1 MTKKQD
7 RTVPVANGPVA
18 NGPVANGPRAIGPVA
33 IGATG
38 ATSRADRRDD
48 AECAIIPPYLLERL
62 ASLDDPGFGRA
73 AAAARQS
80 LVRRTVHSRPTGVL
94 NDAAAGLTTERPSD
108 ASRLV
113 RAVFDAHGTEELPG
127 TRVRAEGE
135 PATGDP
141 AADEAYDGLGATH
154 ALFQGAFDRDSIDGA
169 GLPLEAT
176 VHFGDA
182 YDNAFWDGARMV
194 FGDGDGQVFDRFTRS
209 LSVIGHELSHGVV
222 QYSANFVY
230 EGQSGALNESV
241 ADVFGALVEQFAAGQ
256 TADEASWLIGVG
268 LFTDQVEGDAIR
280 SLAAPGTAYDD
291 DVLGVDPQPGHMR
304 DYIDT
309 VEDNGGVH
317 LNSGIPNKAFHVAAT
332 TIGGFAWESAGSIW
346 YHAITEGEVTATA
359 TFAEFAAQTLR
370 SAAALFGA
378 GSPEETAVSGAW
390 EAVGVIPSS

>member
-1 MTKKQD
+1 MTTEQS
-7 RTVPVANGPVA
+7 RRGSHT
-18 NGPVANGPRAIGPVA
+18 
-33 IGATG
+33 TG
-38 ATSRADRRDD
+38 TGEAASRPHHHDGGR
-48 AECAIIPPYLLERL
+48 CAIIPPYLLERL
-62 ASLDDPGFGRA
+62 ARLDDPGFGRA
-73 AAAARQS
+73 AAAARHS
-80 LVRRTVHSRPTGVL
+80 LVRRTVHSRPRGVL
-94 NDAAAGLTTERPSD
+94 TDAATALTTERPSD

-113 RAVFDAHGTEELPG
+113 RSVFDAHGTEDLPG
-127 TRVRAEGE
+127 SPVRAEGE

-154 ALFQGAFDRDSIDGA
+154 ALFQDAFDRDSIDDA

-222 QYSANFVY
+222 QYSTNFVY

-241 ADVFGALVEQFAAGQ
+241 ADVFGALVEQYAAGQ

-268 LFTDQVEGDAIR
+268 LFTDQVEGEAIR
-280 SLAAPGTAYDD
+280 SLSAPGTAYDD

-332 TIGGFAWESAGSIW
+332 TIGGFAWEAAGSVW
-346 YHAITEGEVTATA
+346 YHALTEGELTAT
-359 TFAEFAAQTLR
+359 TSFAEFAAQTVA
-370 SAAALFGA
+370 SAASLFGP
-378 GSPEETAVSGAW
+378 GSREETAVAEAW
-390 EAVGVIPSS
+390 EAVGVIPVS

>member
-1 MTKKQD
+1 MTNEQN
-7 RTVPVANGPVA
+7 RTGNDT
-18 NGPVANGPRAIGPVA
+18 
-33 IGATG
+33 TG
-38 ATSRADRRDD
+38 IAAASRSRHHDGRR
-48 AECAIIPPYLLERL
+48 CAIIPPYLLERL

-73 AAAARQS
+73 AAAARHS
-80 LVRRTVHSRPTGVL
+80 LVRRTVHSRPRGVL
-94 NDAAAGLTTERPSD
+94 TDAATALTTERPSD
-108 ASRLV
+108 VSRLV
-113 RAVFDAHGTEELPG
+113 RSVFDSRGTEDLPG
-127 TRVRAEGE
+127 SPVRAEGE

-154 ALFQGAFDRDSIDGA
+154 ALFQDAFDRDSIDDA

-222 QYSANFVY
+222 QYSTNFVY

-241 ADVFGALVEQFAAGQ
+241 ADVFGALVEQYAAGQ

-268 LFTDQVEGDAIR
+268 LFTDQVEGEAIR
-280 SLAAPGTAYDD
+280 SLSAPGTAYDD

-332 TIGGFAWESAGSIW
+332 TIGGFAWEAAGSIW
-346 YHAITEGEVTATA
+346 YHALTEGALTATT
-359 TFAEFAAQTLR
+359 TFAEFAAQTVA
-370 SAAALFGA
+370 SATILFGA
-378 GSPEETAVSGAW
+378 GSREEAAVAEAW
-390 EAVGVIPSS
+390 DAVGVIPSS